1 MISKHINYVHE
12 KCSNV
17 VRFHLTLNDEGD
29 ADHWMFA
36 TTAATNLSLNDE
48 KEEEKEEEEVRDDF
62 ATPNTDSEPQDFD
75 SIPIIDLS
83 QPKEVYAKQIG
94 DACRN
99 VGFFYIINHGVDQK
113 VMDGIM
119 NMSRNFFDLD
129 LSTKLQV
136 SSNCNSSGKENK
148 KGYRG
153 YFEIGGEDLD
163 NKDGTRD
170 LLSEEGGVRLS
181 NDKAT
186 TTTKK
191 GDYKEGYDC
200 GLSNNEDALL
210 FFGDNMWP
218 DEVENPSIV
227 GFREHVNQ
235 YQSELIRL
243 SDKLLLALG
252 LCLNDNLNGGSDI
265 AEDYFIKQS
274 RHPLCTLR
282 LLHYPATNDSP
293 VTSSSSEG
301 CGAHTGKSALVSL
314 YHMISCVR
322 YEDSAIWILH
332 LAFISHYLTAFEPHV
347 LT

>member
-1 MISKHINYVHE
+1 
-12 KCSNV
+12 
-17 VRFHLTLNDEGD
+17 
-29 ADHWMFA
+29 
-36 TTAATNLSLNDE
+36 
-48 KEEEKEEEEVRDDF
+48 
-62 ATPNTDSEPQDFD
+62 
-75 SIPIIDLS
+75 
-83 QPKEVYAKQIG
+83 
-94 DACRN
+94 
-99 VGFFYIINHGVDQK
+99 
-113 VMDGIM
+113 MDGIM

-136 SSNCNSSGKENK
+136 SSCNNSENK

-170 LLSEEGGVRLS
+170 LLLSEEGGVHVS
-181 NDKAT
+181 NNNA

-191 GDYKEGYDC
+191 GDYKEGFDC
-200 GLSNNEDALL
+200 GYDNEDSLL

-218 DEVENPSIV
+218 NENTNPSII
-227 GFREHVNQ
+227 GFREHVMK
-235 YQSELIRL
+235 YQSELITL

-252 LCLNDNLNGGSDI
+252 LSLNDNPNGGI
-265 AEDYFIKQS
+265 AEDFFIEQS
-274 RHPLCTLR
+274 RQPLCTLR
-282 LLHYPATNDSP
+282 LLHYPATKDSK
-293 VTSSSSEG
+293 VITSSSQG

-332 LAFISHYLTAFEPHV
+332 LAFISHYLTVFEPHV